1 MAGRYWEIC
10 RAGAAGQAVLRYLP
24 ALLVLGGGIA
34 ATLVVFNAV
43 DAWDE
48 SNAQADFARVARTR
62 VADIRRTLD
71 PNLFM
76 LQSLTSFYSA
86 SGAMN
91 RDEFHEFVQPF
102 LRRFGCVQAIAWAPR
117 VYGAQRDALEE
128 AVRNDGCPD
137 FRMTEAAADGR
148 LDWAARRDEY
158 FPACLVEPY
167 GGNTTVVGFDM
178 ASDPVRRAAMDR
190 ARDTGRM
197 AATARVRLG
206 PQAGRPWGI
215 LVFQPVYRR
224 GAPVASVEDRR
235 ASLEGFAVTIFRMA
249 DLVESALAPRPSK
262 DLHLSIYDAS
272 ARRGERFLY
281 YHRSRLAKAQPP
293 STGGRTG
300 PQAEAAAQEEPE
312 PPAGPS
318 RTESFSVAGR
328 RWEIITWP
336 EGDLVDEAGDQYA
349 RTVLGGGLALSLLLA
364 AWLAGSA
371 ARTAQ
376 IRKLA
381 SELGQAEVKFR
392 TLVQLL
398 PETVFELDERGRVT
412 FANHNGLANFGYAD
426 EDVARGLECAR
437 LLAPQD
443 RERAIADLGRALAG
457 EKIAG
462 VEYLALRQNGT
473 TFPITVYSSP
483 IVEDGRA
490 VGIRGIAIDVTDRKK
505 VEELLRQANSRL
517 EELATTD
524 ELTGLWNRRRF
535 AQMLKTE
542 IDRARRRDAPLALV
556 MFDIDQFKSVNDTY
570 GHSFGDLVLREVAKT
585 LQGGARSTDIV
596 ARYAGDEF
604 MFLMPDTTIEAAVS
618 AAERIR
624 HRLDARRL
632 SDGRRA
638 VRVTISAGIGA
649 LEPGGPEA
657 ADGLVRQVD
666 GALYAAKHAGRDC
679 VRTWAQISRD
689 PPAGP
694 AVDAQA
700 VEQLRRR
707 VAALS
712 RRSRELF
719 VRGIR
724 GLVHAQEGH
733 DPYSKFHSENVAHY
747 AACIAR
753 AMGMDAQHVETI
765 YRAALVHD
773 IGKIGV
779 PDGILWKPGNL
790 TSDERHLMQ
799 QHVTAGVRIL
809 DQMRFL
815 EREIPIV
822 RHHHER
828 FDGHG
833 YPDSVSG
840 EAIPLGGRILAVADT
855 LDALTADRPYRT
867 ARPVHEALQTIVEEA
882 GRQFDPT
889 VVDALLEWVCATRA
903 GLGGDV
909 DVTVANLLNHEPE
922 GAAATS

>member
-1 MAGRYWEIC
+1 MAGRYWGIC
-10 RAGAAGQAVLRYLP
+10 RAGTAGQAVLRYLP
-24 ALLVLGGGIA
+24 AFLVLGGGIA
-34 ATLVVFNAV
+34 ATLVLFNAV

-62 VADIRRTLD
+62 VADIRRTLE

-76 LQSLTSFYSA
+76 LQSLASFYSA

-137 FRMTEAAADGR
+137 FRITEATADGR
-148 LDWAARRDEY
+148 LDRAAGRDEY
-158 FPACLVEPY
+158 FPVCLVEPY
-167 GGNTTVVGFDM
+167 GGNTTVVGFDL
-178 ASDPVRRAAMDR
+178 ASDPVRRAAMEQ

-206 PQAGRPWGI
+206 QETGRPWGI

-235 ASLEGFAVTIFRMA
+235 ASLEGFAVAIFRMA
-249 DLVESALAPRPSK
+249 DLVESVLAPRPSK

-272 ARRGERFLY
+272 ARRGERLLY
-281 YHRSRLAKAQPP
+281 HHRSRLAKAQP
-293 STGGRTG
+293 
-300 PQAEAAAQEEPE
+300 QAETSAQEEPE
-312 PPAGPS
+312 PLAGPS
-318 RTESFSVAGR
+318 RTESFGVAGR
-328 RWEIITWP
+328 RWEILTWP
-336 EGDLVDEAGDQYA
+336 EGDLVDEAGDEYA

-412 FANHNGLANFGYAD
+412 FANHNGLANFGYAE

-437 LLAPQD
+437 LLAPQERD
-443 RERAIADLGRALAG
+443 RVIADLGRALGG

-462 VEYLALRQNGT
+462 VEYLALRKNGT

-483 IVEDGRA
+483 IVEDGRT

-542 IDRARRRDAPLALV
+542 TDRARRRDAPLALV
-556 MFDIDQFKSVNDTY
+556 MFDIDQFKSINDTY

-604 MFLMPDTTIEAAVS
+604 MFLMPDTTTEAAVS

-638 VRVTISAGIGA
+638 VRVTISAGISA
-649 LEPGGPEA
+649 LGPGGPEA
-657 ADGLVRQVD
+657 ADSLVRQAD

-700 VEQLRRR
+700 VEQLRRH

-724 GLVHAQEGH
+724 GLVHAQEARDH
-733 DPYSKFHSENVAHY
+733 YSKFHSENVAHY

-753 AMGMDAQHVETI
+753 AMGMDAQHVATI

-790 TSDERHLMQ
+790 TTDERHLMQ

-815 EREIPIV
+815 DREIPIV

-840 EAIPLGGRILAVADT
+840 EAIPVGARILAVADT
-855 LDALTADRPYRT
+855 LDALTANRPYRA
-867 ARPVHEALQTIVEEA
+867 ARPVHEALQVIVAEA

-889 VVDALLEWVCATRA
+889 VVDALLEWACATRA
-903 GLGGDV
+903 SLGGDV

>member
-1 MAGRYWEIC
+1 MAGRYWDVG
-10 RAGAAGQAVLRYLP
+10 RAGAAGQVVLRYLP

-62 VADIRRTLD
+62 IADIRRTLD

-76 LQSLTSFYSA
+76 LQSLASFYSA

-102 LRRFGCVQAIAWAPR
+102 LRRFGCVQAIAWVPR
-117 VYGAQRDALEE
+117 VYGPQRDALEA
-128 AVRNDGCPD
+128 AVQNDGCPG
-137 FRMTEAAADGR
+137 FRITEAAADGR
-148 LDWAARRDEY
+148 LDRAARRNEY
-158 FPACLVEPY
+158 FPVCLVAPY
-167 GGNTTVVGFDM
+167 GGNTTVMGFDM
-178 ASDPVRRAAMDR
+178 ASDPVRRAAMEQ

-206 PQAGRPWGI
+206 PQAGRPWGV

-235 ASLEGFAVTIFRMA
+235 AGLEGFAVTIFRMA

-281 YHRSRLAKAQPP
+281 YHRSRLAKAQP
-293 STGGRTG
+293 
-300 PQAEAAAQEEPE
+300 QAESSAAQEEPQ

-412 FANHNGLANFGYAD
+412 FVNHNGLANFGYAD
-426 EDVARGLECAR
+426 EDVARGLECAMV
-437 LLAPQD
+437 LAPRD

-462 VEYLALRQNGT
+462 VEYLALRKNGT
-473 TFPITVYSSP
+473 TFPITVYSSA
-483 IVEDGRA
+483 IVQDGRA

-585 LQGGARSTDIV
+585 LQVSARSTDIV

-624 HRLDARRL
+624 RRLDARRL

-657 ADGLVRQVD
+657 ADGLVRQAD

-679 VRTWAQISRD
+679 VRTWAQIGRD

-724 GLVHAQEGH
+724 GLVHAQETR

-753 AMGMDAQHVETI
+753 AMGMDAQHVATI
-765 YRAALVHD
+765 CRAALVHD

-779 PDGILWKPGNL
+779 PDGILWKPGSL

-840 EAIPLGGRILAVADT
+840 EAIPLGARILAVADT

-903 GLGGDV
+903 SLGGDV

-922 GAAATS
+922 GAAATP

>member
-1 MAGRYWEIC
+1 MG
-10 RAGAAGQAVLRYLP
+10 RAGAAGQAALRYLP
-24 ALLVLGGGIA
+24 AFLVLGGGIA
-34 ATLVVFNAV
+34 ATLVLFNAV

-76 LQSLTSFYSA
+76 LQSLASFYSA

-102 LRRFGCVQAIAWAPR
+102 LRRFGCVQAFAWAPR
-117 VYGAQRDALEE
+117 VYGAQRDALEA

-137 FRMTEAAADGR
+137 FRITEAAADGR
-148 LDWAARRDEY
+148 LDRAAGRDEY
-158 FPACLVEPY
+158 FPVCLLAPY
-167 GGNTTVVGFDM
+167 GGNTSVMGFDL
-178 ASDPVRRAAMDR
+178 ASEPVRRAAMEQ

-206 PQAGRPWGI
+206 QQAGRQWGV

-224 GAPVASVEDRR
+224 GAPVASVEARR
-235 ASLEGFAVTIFRMA
+235 ASLEGFAVAIFRMA
-249 DLVESALAPRPSK
+249 DLVESALAPRASK
-262 DLHLSIYDAS
+262 DLHLSIDDAS

-281 YHRSRLAKAQPP
+281 YHRSRLARAQPP
-293 STGGRTG
+293 STGPYG
-300 PQAEAAAQEEPE
+300 QAEASAQEEPQ

-318 RTESFSVAGR
+318 RTESFDLAGR

-336 EGDLVDEAGDQYA
+336 EGDLAEGPGGQYA

-364 AWLAGSA
+364 AWIAGSA

-376 IRKLA
+376 IQELA
-381 SELGQAEVKFR
+381 SQLGQAEVKFR
-392 TLVQLL
+392 TLLQLL

-412 FANHNGLANFGYAD
+412 FANQNGLANFGYAD
-426 EDVARGLECAR
+426 EDVARGLECPS

-443 RERAIADLGRALAG
+443 RERAIADLGRSLGG

-462 VEYLALRQNGT
+462 VEYLALRKNGT

-483 IVEDGRA
+483 IVQDGRA

-542 IDRARRRDAPLALV
+542 TDRARRRDAPLALV

-604 MFLMPDTTIEAAVS
+604 MFLMPDTTVEAAVS

-666 GALYAAKHAGRDC
+666 GALYAAKHDGRDC

-694 AVDAQA
+694 PVDAQA

-724 GLVHAQEGH
+724 GLVHAQEAH

-747 AACIAR
+747 AARIAR
-753 AMGMDAQHVETI
+753 AVGMDAQHVETLC
-765 YRAALVHD
+765 RAALVHD
-773 IGKIGV
+773 IGNIGV
-779 PDGILWKPGNL
+779 PDGILSKPGTL

-840 EAIPLGGRILAVADT
+840 EAIPLGARILAVADT

-889 VVDALLEWVCATRA
+889 VVDALLEWVCETRA
-903 GLGGDV
+903 GLGGDA

-922 GAAATS
+922 GAAATP